1 MLRSIKSLFGFTM
14 GATDGEIGKV
24 KDFYFDDR
32 TWQIRYLVL
41 ETGNWLFGRKVLLS
55 PVALQTPDWNARVFP
70 VNLTKDQIKH
80 SPDIDAEKPISRDQE
95 TELHSHY
102 SWPYYEGGGVGFMTT
117 GMVGGVVAPDIPF
130 EERISDEIQHP
141 GEINQPPRELH
152 LRSVKRVTG
161 YDIHA
166 ADAELGDVEDFLVDD
181 TTWILSG
188 LVVETGNWY
197 SGSKI
202 LLPTNSITKIEWE
215 TSSVYLDQ
223 TTDMLKN
230 RPEFDYDK
238 PISEDFLNT
247 LKSDTSTDS
256 SMFNR
261 SGS

>member
-1 MLRSIKSLFGFTM
+1 MLRSIKSLIGFTM

-24 KDFYFDDR
+24 TDFYFDDR

-55 PVALQTPDWNARVFP
+55 PVALQTPNWNAKVFP
-70 VNLTKDQIKH
+70 VNLTKDQVKH

-95 TELHSHY
+95 TELHRHY
-102 SWPYYEGGGVGFMTT
+102 SWPFYEGAGMGFMTS

-130 EERISDEIQHP
+130 EERISDEMHHP
-141 GEINQPPRELH
+141 GEAGQPPKETH

-166 ADAELGDVEDFLVDD
+166 ADAELGDIEDFLVDD
-181 TTWILSG
+181 SSWILAG
-188 LVVETGNWY
+188 LIVETGNWY
-197 SGSKI
+197 SGNKI
-202 LLPTNSITKIEWE
+202 LLSTKSIRKIEWE

-230 RPEFDYDK
+230 SPEFDYDK
-238 PISEDFLNT
+238 PISEEFLASLRN
-247 LKSDTSTDS
+247 SSSDS
-256 SMFNR
+256 SILDK